1 MLHKSPDM
9 ICNSDTNKQERP
21 DLEEQ
26 KRMLMEQQNGFK
38 VKLKELED
46 ELLFRLATS
55 QGDILADVELIDG
68 LERAKITASDI
79 NAKAL
84 VAKETEAAIVESRKA
99 YLPVSVRAALLY
111 FLIDQMCVLDHMY
124 RFSMANFVR
133 IFNKGMDVAD
143 NPNAAKGTFA
153 SQNKEADP
161 NASPA
166 EILAARVNRLVETS
180 CLTCFLYVAQAL
192 FERHKLIFACQLC
205 FRTLQSVG
213 ELPADLFELL
223 LRGTIEAGTD
233 NPLSEWMDDKSWGAV
248 QALKQFEPYER
259 LQDDLIGSAKRFR
272 YASTC
277 TYRCLNRCRIA
288 VVSLLYIY
296 VSLSKHFCP
305 IARRS
310 YFSAVRT

>member
-1 MLHKSPDM
+1 
-9 ICNSDTNKQERP
+9 
-21 DLEEQ
+21 LEEQ
-26 KRMLMEQQNGFK
+26 KQMLMEQQNGFK

-99 YLPVSVRAALLY
+99 YLPVAVRAALLY

-143 NPNAAKGTFA
+143 KPNANAAKGTFA

-161 NASPA
+161 NATPA
-166 EILAARVNRLVETS
+166 EVLAARVSRLVDTS

-213 ELPADLFELL
+213 ELPADLFDLL

-272 YASTC
+272 CNTSMSVCVHAWLYVIFSHMSI
-277 TYRCLNRCRIA
+277 CLQ
-288 VVSLLYIY
+288 
-296 VSLSKHFCP
+296 KHLN
-305 IARRS
+305 
-310 YFSAVRT
+310 AVRACVHHVSRFNVLKRAMSA